1 MGPNKNTLRVYW
13 QQIRKYKVSFALGL
27 ICIPLATLLLNALLP
42 YYLSLAIGAL
52 TVNDQ
57 HAVVQN
63 IVFASVIGLT
73 GVVVNAIGFQALVR
87 HEANVLSD
95 LSQWVFKTLIHKDLA
110 FFVNEKLGALTSRF
124 IDFVRNHV
132 ALQDLFIIRTLGF
145 ILSVGIGLSIV
156 ASQSL
161 LLAGVIGALIIFILV
176 QVRIG
181 MKIRAPYRHKRKT
194 MTGEIYGHI
203 ADSLTNNLLVK
214 TFANEDVEQKYLARK
229 EEELRSVYVD
239 DLSRLTWQGSTRHVL
254 MVITQLVAIS
264 LCTWLVINGRLDV
277 AIAVFALTYLQR
289 IAAQLFEL
297 GDMINGYD
305 KVFLEAAPM
314 STALMR
320 ETLVNDKPGAK
331 PLKINEPTVELKDVS
346 YRYDGSKQNVIKGI
360 NLTIKS
366 GEKIGLV
373 GHSGAGKTTIT
384 HLLLRFADV
393 AQGAILVDG
402 YDIRD
407 ITQTSLRKNIAYVP
421 QEPLLFHRTLREN
434 IAYGKPKA
442 TEAQIRK
449 AATQANA
456 WEFIK
461 TLPNGLDTFVG
472 ERGVKL
478 SGGQRQ
484 RIAIARA
491 ILKDA
496 PILLLDEATSAL
508 DSESE
513 KLIQDALKKLMTG
526 RTSIVIAHR
535 LSTIARLDRIVV
547 LDKGKIA
554 EQGSHAE
561 LLEQNGIYAKLWAHQ
576 SGGFI
581 EE

>member
-1 MGPNKNTLRVYW
+1 LGPNKNTLHVYW
-13 QQIRKYKVSFALGL
+13 QQVRKYKVSFFTSL
-27 ICIPLATLLLNALLP
+27 ITIPLATLLLNALLP
-42 YYLSLAIGAL
+42 YFLSLAIGAL
-52 TVNDQ
+52 TVNNQ
-57 HAVVQN
+57 AAVIQN
-63 IVFASVIGLT
+63 LIWAAAIGLA
-73 GVVVNAIGFQALVR
+73 GVVVNAIGFQTLVR
-87 HEANVLSD
+87 HEANVLSS
-95 LSQWVFKTLIHKDLA
+95 LSQFVFKTLLNKDLA
-110 FFVNEKLGALTSRF
+110 FFVNEKLGALTSRY

-132 ALQDLFIIRTLGF
+132 ALQDLFILRTLGF
-145 ILSVGIGLSIV
+145 VFSVGIGLAIV
-156 ASQSL
+156 AAQSL
-161 LLAGVIGALIIFILV
+161 LLAGVIGALIVFILV

-181 MKIRAPYRHKRKT
+181 MKVRAPYRHKRKT

-229 EEELRSVYVD
+229 EEELRQVYVD
-239 DLSRLTWQGSTRHVL
+239 DLSRLTKQGSTRHML
-254 MVITQLVAIS
+254 MVITQLVAIG
-264 LCTWLVINGRLDV
+264 LCAWLVMDGRLDV

-305 KVFLEAAPM
+305 KVFLESAPM
-314 STALMR
+314 SNALMR
-320 ETLVNDKPGAK
+320 ETLVNDKSDAK
-331 PLKINEPTVELKDVS
+331 KLQMTEPTVEFKAIS
-346 YRYDGSKQNVIKGI
+346 YRYADTKRDVLKGVDLYIKP
-360 NLTIKS
+360 

-393 AQGAILVDG
+393 TKGAILIGGQDV
-402 YDIRD
+402 RD

-434 IAYGKPKA
+434 IAYGKAKA
-442 TEAQIRK
+442 TDAQIRK

-461 TLPNGLDTFVG
+461 TLPNGLDTLVG
-472 ERGVKL
+472 ERGIKL

-513 KLIQDALKKLMTG
+513 KLIQEALKKLMKG

-547 LDKGKIA
+547 LDKGKIT
-554 EQGSHAE
+554 EQGSHKE
-561 LLEQNGIYAKLWAHQ
+561 LLAQNGIYAKLWAHQ